1 MMPEQR
7 VAVVTGGTGGLG
19 SATVRRLAARGHL
32 LAVTYL
38 VPEEATALEEQ
49 LGLDEARLL
58 LRRVDDTDPEAVNEF
73 MKQVVDRFG
82 ALHVLCSFVGG
93 WAGGRDVEE
102 TDDVRFERMLDLNLR
117 SAFYTVRA
125 AVPHLRRSGWGR
137 ILVVGSRAAED
148 TPSGQGAYNLA
159 KAGVIALAKTVAQEL
174 GEANVT
180 ANALVPSVIDTPAT
194 RAAMPFADYVDWPS
208 PEEIA
213 AVVEFLV
220 SEEAGVISG
229 AAVPVYGR
237 V

>member
-1 MMPEQR
+1 MPEQR

-19 SATVRRLAARGHL
+19 SATVGRLATRGHL

-58 LRRVDDTDPEAVNEF
+58 LRRVDVTDPEAVNEF

-82 ALHVLCSFVGG
+82 AIHILCSFVGG

-125 AVPHLRRSGWGR
+125 ALPHLRRSGWGR

-148 TPSGQGAYNLA
+148 TPPGQGAYNLA

-180 ANALVPSVIDTPAT
+180 ANALVPSVMDTPAT

-229 AAVPVYGR
+229 AAVPVYGKA
-237 V
+237 